1 MPIPSEPSGP
11 RLLDHLEP
19 LVEYNHAVDV
29 RNGRRYQIATGIDG
43 TAIPVPEELT
53 EQERA
58 ELDAL
63 HDSYQR
69 RIAQAEAE
77 HLREPEPPAV
87 ADLDRYRNRRAGDS
101 T

>member
-19 LVEYNHAVDV
+19 LVEYNRAVDV
-29 RNGRRYQIATGIDG
+29 RTGRRYQIATGIDG

-53 EQERA
+53 ELERA
-58 ELDAL
+58 DLDAL
-63 HDSYQR
+63 HDSYRQR
-69 RIAQAEAE
+69 LADAAAELV
-77 HLREPEPPAV
+77 HEPEPATV
-87 ADLDRYRNRRAGDS
+87 ADLNRYRNRKAGGS